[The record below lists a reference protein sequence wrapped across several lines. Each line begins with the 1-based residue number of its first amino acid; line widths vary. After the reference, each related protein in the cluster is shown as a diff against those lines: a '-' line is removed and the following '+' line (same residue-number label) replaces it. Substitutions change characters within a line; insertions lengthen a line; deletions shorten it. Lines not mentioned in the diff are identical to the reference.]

1 MKLKILITSLAI
13 LLTAAFTTAEAQSKR
28 PYELRFYVDSHL
40 NTVTSIEYNSN
51 GDVIKMSSYENEKLT
66 DYARYRYTTD
76 KKLYSERTYSA
87 AGILIRTRSYIYN
100 ESGQII
106 GEKVFSPEGEL
117 TEYLVISWEDKKIQ
131 KIDYYKTDHNIFQTI
146 EFKYSNGVLEA
157 MAFNK
162 IGKYMMIM
170 KALYDKDMTLT
181 GHDIIHSNADVKI
194 KTEYIYESGYARNES
209 LQLIFR

>member
-1 MKLKILITSLAI
+1 MKLNFLIPLLTV

-28 PYELRFYVDSHL
+28 PYELRFYVNSHL

-51 GDVIKMSSYENEKLT
+51 GDVIKMSSYENEKLI

-76 KKLYSERTYSA
+76 KRLYSERTYSA

-100 ESGQII
+100 ESGQISE
-106 GEKVFSPEGEL
+106 EKVYSPDGEL
-117 TEYLVISWEDKKIQ
+117 TEYLVISWKDKKIQ
-131 KIDYYKTDHNIFQTI
+131 KIDYYKTDHNLFQSI
-146 EFKYSNGVLEA
+146 EFKYNNGVLEA

-170 KALYDKDMTLT
+170 KAVYDKDMILT
-181 GHDIIHSNADVKI
+181 GHNIIHSNADVKI
-194 KTEYIYESGYARNES
+194 KTEYLYESGYAKNES